1 MTEIRNFFTN
11 LFNAHPSA
19 GGRVAPAPFTPSAPS
34 ANKGEGAGEP
44 APADRTIHDT
54 VTLSEGGHKIVNL
67 ARGGELAKQ
76 IRTAP
81 VDKDFAANLLKAQED
96 IFRINLLFSETIKA
110 LFLELRK

>member
-1 MTEIRNFFTN
+1 MTEIRNFEIRNFFVN
-11 LFNAHPSA
+11 LFIARQAAA
-19 GGRVAPAPFTPSAPS
+19 GGAAPS
-34 ANKGEGAGEP
+34 PSTSKGGGTGES
-44 APADRTIHDT
+44 ALAARTVGDT
-54 VTLSEGGHKIVNL
+54 VTLTEGGQKIVNL

-76 IRTAP
+76 IRAAP